1 MIRKTILK
9 YTVIILILLA
19 GCNSDYHTKKWAESN
34 IKGKSEI
41 SFITNFIE
49 LGYTKNRGMTF
60 GILNNRTP
68 NFLNTALIIFRI
80 ILLCALT
87 AILAVF
93 RRQSLLFLLPFLF
106 IWIGAIGNII
116 DAFKYGY
123 VVDFIHMHA
132 GNLLDYPFY
141 FNLAD
146 AYISVGLFLI
156 LIREIPRSGR
166 LQKPLNG

>member
-1 MIRKTILK
+1 MKNTVLK
-9 YTVIILILLA
+9 YAGIILILLA

-34 IKGKSEI
+34 IKGKSAI
-41 SFITNFIE
+41 SLITNFIE
-49 LGYTKNRGMTF
+49 LGYTKNRGMAF
-60 GILNNRTP
+60 GIMNNRTP

-87 AILAVF
+87 LILVIF

-123 VVDFIHMHA
+123 VVDFIHIHA
-132 GNLLDYPFY
+132 GNLLNYPFY

-146 AYISVGLFLI
+146 AYVSVGVFL
-156 LIREIPRSGR
+156 LLVREIPRLGR